1 MAKFA
6 IGDCV
11 QIINPLRPDFGD
23 LGQVTNDY
31 RSGLEPQAYGIKF
44 GDGTENRLY
53 WVSEADLRLV
63 DIDALLAA
71 KGKLYPTKTNKE

>member
-11 QIINPLRPDFGD
+11 QIINPLRPDFGY
-23 LGQVTNDY
+23 LGQVTCDY
-31 RSGLEPQAYGIKF
+31 RSGLEPQAYGVKF
-44 GDGTENRLY
+44 GDSTEHKEY
-53 WVSEADLRLV
+53 WVSEVDLRQV

-71 KGKLYPTKTNKE
+71 KGKLYPIKTNRE

>member
-6 IGDCV
+6 IGEVV

-31 RSGLEPQAYGIKF
+31 RSGLESQAYAIRFAGR
-44 GDGTENRLY
+44 DRDY
-53 WVSEADLRLV
+53 WYLESDLRTIDV
-63 DIDALLAA
+63 DALLAA
-71 KGKLYPTKTNKE
+71 KGKLYPVKAGQE

>member
-1 MAKFA
+1 MTKFE

-23 LGQVTNDY
+23 LGQVANNY
-31 RSGLEPQAYGIKF
+31 RSGSEPQSYGIKF
-44 GDGTENRLY
+44 GDSVDGREY
-53 WVSEADLRLV
+53 WVAEIDLREV

-71 KGKLYPTKTNKE
+71 KGKLYAVKINKE

>member
-6 IGDCV
+6 IGECV

-23 LGQVTNDY
+23 LGQIANDY
-31 RSGLEPQAYGIKF
+31 RSGSEPQSYGIRF
-44 GDGTENRLY
+44 IDSDREY
-53 WVSEADLRLV
+53 WVSESDLRQV

-71 KGKLYPTKTNKE
+71 KGKLYPVKTDKE